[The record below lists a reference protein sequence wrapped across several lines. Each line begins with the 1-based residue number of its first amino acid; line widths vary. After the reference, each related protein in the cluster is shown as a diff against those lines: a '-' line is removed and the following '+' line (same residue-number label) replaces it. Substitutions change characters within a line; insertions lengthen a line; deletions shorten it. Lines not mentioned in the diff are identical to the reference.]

1 MQRSNF
7 SKRAV
12 ATLIVFTIILGIMA
26 TVFCVLYAVKRSA
39 YSEKS
44 TDLEKVYQRTF
55 YDLVDNVN
63 NAEIKLSKVLASK
76 DNEYSN
82 RLLIELNNNLDDA
95 QTQLSYLP
103 ISMNGISETTK
114 FINQLEGYTETLTKN
129 KNGLSLEEKQK
140 LKELYNAIYGIK
152 VNLNKIS
159 SKISNG
165 YVISNNLNH
174 NGKDFNNFTENMRMV
189 KQVDQEYPTMIYD
202 GPFSESTMN
211 KEIKGL
217 NFEVIS
223 KEEALNKVK
232 EIFKDAKQIEFERET
247 NGKFQ
252 TFDFV
257 VQNKNL
263 NLYVQLAKQGG
274 KLLTISAGK
283 DENKE
288 NITPEKAIQI
298 AEEFVQKLGISNMK
312 CVWTDK
318 LENDVYLN
326 LAPVINNV
334 VIYPDLIKVK
344 VDLATGQIIGYEAT
358 TYYTNHTERNL
369 SSAKISKQQAQ
380 NQIEDKYQIES
391 IRLALSPIEY
401 KGEIL
406 TYEFKCRFQGA
417 TYYIY
422 INAEIG
428 AEENILKVV
437 ETTSGDL
444 LMWGFASKKT
454 FWVNDMLFFNV
465 NARKFFIN

>member
-1 MQRSNF
+1 MERSNF
-7 SKRAV
+7 SKRSV

-26 TVFCVLYAVKRSA
+26 TAFCVLYAVKRSA

-76 DNEYSN
+76 DNDYAN
-82 RLLIELNNNLDDA
+82 RLLIEVNNNLDDA

-129 KNGLSLEEKQK
+129 KNGLSLEEKTK

-174 NGKDFNNFTENMRMV
+174 NGKDYNNFTENMRTV
-189 KQVDQEYPTMIYD
+189 KQIDQEYPTMIYD

-217 NFEVIS
+217 NYETIN
-223 KEEALNKVK
+223 KDEALKIVK
-232 EIFKDAKQIEFERET
+232 EIFKDAKNVQFERET

-252 TFDFV
+252 TYDFI

-288 NITPEKAIQI
+288 NITSEKAIEI

-318 LENDVYLN
+318 LENDIYLN

-334 VIYPDLIKVK
+334 IIYPDLIKVK

-369 SSAKISKQQAQ
+369 GEATISKQQAQ

-406 TYEFKCRFQGA
+406 TYEFKCKFQGSI
-417 TYYIY
+417 YYIY
-422 INAEIG
+422 INAKTG

-444 LMWGFASKKT
+444 LMW
-454 FWVNDMLFFNV
+454 VNSIHQKVF
-465 NARKFFIN
+465 